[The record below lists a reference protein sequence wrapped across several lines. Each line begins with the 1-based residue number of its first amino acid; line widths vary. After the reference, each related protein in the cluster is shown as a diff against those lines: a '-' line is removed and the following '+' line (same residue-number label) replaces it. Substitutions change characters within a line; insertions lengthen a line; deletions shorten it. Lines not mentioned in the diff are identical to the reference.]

1 VIAEIERDADGR
13 ALRLVGAHIDVTVGR
28 SSQHLSSPIH
38 SAHSCRSRAPIPWQV
53 PAQLKASVITLGLS
67 PNTGSD
73 QMRSGRTAGESSHP
87 AIG

>member
-1 VIAEIERDADGR
+1 
-13 ALRLVGAHIDVTVGR
+13 
-28 SSQHLSSPIH
+28 
-38 SAHSCRSRAPIPWQV
+38 V